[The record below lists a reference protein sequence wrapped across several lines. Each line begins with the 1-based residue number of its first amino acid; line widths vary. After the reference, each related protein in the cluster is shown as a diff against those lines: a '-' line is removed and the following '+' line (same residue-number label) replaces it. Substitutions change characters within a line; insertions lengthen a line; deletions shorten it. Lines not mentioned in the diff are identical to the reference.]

1 MDGRVC
7 RQGKLVIRLAWISV
21 HSQVVGGKLRELSK
35 AIGCPQEYALGVLVT
50 LWLWGL
56 DNCDSSGRVLNADK
70 EDILE
75 AFSQKLLGK
84 LNGEKLV
91 ESLIATRWLDEPEPG
106 VLFIHDWDTWQEQWY
121 KFQQRKAYDAE
132 RKRQERAKKHLQTA
146 TGSESNPDVS
156 LESSESDGGNGEIV
170 ADKPKMATCRYP
182 KGFEEFW
189 QAYPRHVDK
198 GNAYKKY
205 AARLNDGYSEAE
217 LLAAAANY
225 AEQCRQD
232 NTEPKYIKHPK
243 TFLSDAM
250 PFLDYLNVA
259 RAVQQE
265 IIDPANENPFR
276 FGDENE

>member
-1 MDGRVC
+1 M
-7 RQGKLVIRLAWISV
+7 AWISV
-21 HSQVVGGKLRELSK
+21 HDHVIGGKLRELSK
-35 AIGCPQEYALGVLVT
+35 ALGLPQEWALGVLVT

-75 AFSQKLLGK
+75 VFSQKLLAK
-84 LNGEKLV
+84 LDGIDLV
-91 ESLIATRWLDEPEPG
+91 ESLITTRWLDEPEPG
-106 VLFIHDWDTWQEQWY
+106 VLFIHDWDIWQEQWY

-132 RKRQERAKKHLQTA
+132 RKRQERARKHSQSIVQVEA
-146 TGSESNPDVS
+146 EPVADQVS
-156 LESSESDGGNGEIV
+156 IVSGDNKNEAV
-170 ADKPKMATCRYP
+170 ADKPKQVKERYS

-205 AARLNDGYSEAE
+205 MARLNDGYSDLE
-217 LLAAAANY
+217 LISAAANY

-232 NTEPKYIKHPK
+232 NTEPKFIKHPK

-250 PFLDYLNVA
+250 PFLDYVKNKQVLGDNKKDQA
-259 RAVQQE
+259 DDE
-265 IIDPANENPFR
+265 IVNPYP
-276 FGDENE
+276 